1 MAEEYETFMH
11 RWFEEVWNKGREEA
25 IDELFAEDGI
35 GHGLPTENGEP
46 IRGSKDFKPFYR
58 KFREAFPNIKV
69 VVGET
74 VSDGERI
81 ASVCYVSGVHEG
93 EGIGVSPTNQ
103 PIDFTGMVMI
113 KVRDGKIVE
122 SWNCFDFMT
131 MYSQVGALTLN
142 LK

>member
-11 RWFEEVWNKGREEA
+11 RWFEEVWNKGREDA

-46 IRGSKDFKPFYR
+46 IRGPKEFKPFFR

-69 VVGET
+69 VVEET
-74 VSDGERI
+74 VSDGEKI
-81 ASVCYVSGVHEG
+81 ACVCRVSAVHEG
-93 EGIGVSPTNQ
+93 EGIGVNPTNQ
-103 PIDFTGMVMI
+103 PIDFTGMVMVKI
-113 KVRDGKIVE
+113 KDGKIVE

-131 MYSQVGALTLN
+131 MYSQVGALTIN
-142 LK
+142 LQ